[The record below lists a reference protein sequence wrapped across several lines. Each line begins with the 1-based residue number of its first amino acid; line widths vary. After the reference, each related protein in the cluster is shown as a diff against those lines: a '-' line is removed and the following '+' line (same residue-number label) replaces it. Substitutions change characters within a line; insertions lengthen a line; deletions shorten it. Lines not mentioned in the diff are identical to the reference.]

1 VIDIGSKQIQRW
13 LAVALLV
20 AAILLV
26 SLAVIVPLANKGLEL
41 LDAKNNLVFRIQQY
55 ERILARKDAVIA
67 SMVAI
72 KEQYQKRG
80 LLNRQSTGALA
91 SAEVQEFIK
100 KVITEAGGQ
109 LSSTQALPLSTKN
122 EFSRITVSVRMT
134 GNSEVLRAVLYKLET
149 STPLLIINQIE
160 IRPMRGVRSRT
171 TRQIEPSNELNINFQ
186 AVSFMRRLPE

>member
-1 VIDIGSKQIQRW
+1 MIDIGSKQMQRW

>member
-1 VIDIGSKQIQRW
+1 VIDIGSKQMQRW
-13 LAVALLV
+13 LAVTLLV
-20 AAILLV
+20 AAILIV

>member
-1 VIDIGSKQIQRW
+1 MQRW
-13 LAVALLV
+13 LAVTLLV
-20 AAILLV
+20 AAILIV

-67 SMVAI
+67 SMIAI

-160 IRPMRGVRSRT
+160 IRPMRGVRSRA